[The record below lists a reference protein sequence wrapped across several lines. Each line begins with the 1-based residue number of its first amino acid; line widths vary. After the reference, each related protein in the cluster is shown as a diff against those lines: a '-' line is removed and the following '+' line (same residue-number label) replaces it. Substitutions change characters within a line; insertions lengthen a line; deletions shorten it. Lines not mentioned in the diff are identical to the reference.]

1 MRPLEGITVLD
12 LTRVLSGPYCTM
24 LLADMG
30 ARVIK
35 VEQPGKGDD
44 TRAWGPPFLAG
55 ESAYFLS
62 INRNKE
68 SVTLDFKH
76 PDGRAILDRLI
87 AKSDVLVENFRP
99 GTLTRQRLDYDAIA
113 ARYPRLVYC
122 SISGFGRAG
131 ADRAR
136 PALDPVIQAMSGIM
150 QLTGSDETGPLRT
163 GFPFSDLVTPLFATI
178 GVLAAL
184 RVRERTG
191 RGQRVDLSMLD
202 ATIFGMM
209 PREAYFFATGR
220 TPSRLGNE
228 HYQIAP
234 WNTYETADGRYMIVV
249 AHTEKFWHALLT
261 ALDAPELGADPRF
274 LSNADRVRNRTA
286 LNARLAAAFRT
297 ASIDEWTPRLTA
309 AGVLFAP
316 VRSFPEVFSDPRV
329 RREML
334 VELDHPTAGR
344 ITVLA
349 NPLRFSETP
358 ATVRRCPPRLG
369 EHTAEVLSPDTDE
382 AGGAAS

>member
-1 MRPLEGITVLD
+1 MGPLEGI
-12 LTRVLSGPYCTM
+12 RVRDFTQMMAGPLCAM
-24 LLADMG
+24 LLGDLGAD
-30 ARVIK
+30 VIK
-35 VEQPGKGDD
+35 IEPPEGDAIRR
-44 TRAWGPPFLAG
+44 TGETFLGG
-55 ESAYFLS
+55 ETESFLS
-62 INRNKE
+62 FNRNKR
-68 SVTLDFKH
+68 SVVIDLKAEAGQEA
-76 PDGRAILDRLI
+76 GRGLA
-87 AKSDVLVENFRP
+87 AGADVVLENFRP
-99 GTLTRQRLDYDAIA
+99 GSAERLGVGYETLRALN
-113 ARYPRLVYC
+113 PRLVYC

-191 RGQRVDLSMLD
+191 QGQRVDLSMLD

-234 WNTYETADGRYMIVV
+234 WNTYETADGRHLIVV

-274 LSNADRVRNRTA
+274 LSNADRVRNRAA

-297 ASIDEWTPRLTA
+297 ASLDEWTPRLTA

-316 VRSFPEVFSDPRV
+316 VRSLPEVFSDPRV

-369 EHTAEVLSPDTDE
+369 EHTAEVLSPETDE

>member
-1 MRPLEGITVLD
+1 MGPLEGIRVLDFTQMMAGPLCAMLLGDLGADVIKIEPPEGDAIRRTGDTFLGGETESFLSFNRNKRSVVLD
-12 LTRVLSGPYCTM
+12 LKAEAGREAGRGLAAGADVVL
-24 LLADMG
+24 
-30 ARVIK
+30 
-35 VEQPGKGDD
+35 
-44 TRAWGPPFLAG
+44 
-55 ESAYFLS
+55 
-62 INRNKE
+62 
-68 SVTLDFKH
+68 
-76 PDGRAILDRLI
+76 
-87 AKSDVLVENFRP
+87 ENFRP
-99 GTLTRQRLDYDAIA
+99 GSAERLGVGYEVLRALN
-113 ARYPRLVYC
+113 PRLVYC
-122 SISGFGRAG
+122 SISGFGREG

-163 GFPFSDLVTPLFATI
+163 GFPFSDLVTPLLATI

-209 PREAYFFATGR
+209 PRDAYFFATGR

-234 WNTYETADGRYMIVV
+234 WNTYATADGRYLMVV
-249 AHTEKFWHALLT
+249 AHTEKFWHALIT
-261 ALDAPELGADPRF
+261 ALAAPELGADPRF

-297 ASIDEWTPRLTA
+297 ASLDEWTPRLTA

>member
-1 MRPLEGITVLD
+1 MGPLEGIRVLD
-12 LTRVLSGPYCTM
+12 FTQMMAGPLCAM
-24 LLADMG
+24 LLGDLGAD
-30 ARVIK
+30 VIK
-35 VEQPGKGDD
+35 IEPPEGDAIRR
-44 TRAWGPPFLAG
+44 TGETFLGG
-55 ESAYFLS
+55 ETESFLS
-62 INRNKE
+62 FNRNKR
-68 SVTLDFKH
+68 SVVIDLKAEAGQEA
-76 PDGRAILDRLI
+76 GRGLA
-87 AKSDVLVENFRP
+87 AGADVVLENFRP
-99 GTLTRQRLDYDAIA
+99 GSAERLGVGYETLRALN
-113 ARYPRLVYC
+113 PRLVYC

-297 ASIDEWTPRLTA
+297 ASLDEWTPRLTA

-316 VRSFPEVFSDPRV
+316 VRSLPEVFSDPRV

-369 EHTAEVLSPDTDE
+369 EHTAEVLSPETDE

>member
-1 MRPLEGITVLD
+1 MGPLEGIRVLDFTQMMAGPLCAMLLGDLGADVIKIEPPEGDAIRRTGETFLGGETESFLSFNRNKRSVVLD
-12 LTRVLSGPYCTM
+12 LKAEAGREAGRGLAAGADVVL
-24 LLADMG
+24 
-30 ARVIK
+30 
-35 VEQPGKGDD
+35 
-44 TRAWGPPFLAG
+44 
-55 ESAYFLS
+55 
-62 INRNKE
+62 
-68 SVTLDFKH
+68 
-76 PDGRAILDRLI
+76 
-87 AKSDVLVENFRP
+87 ENFRP
-99 GTLTRQRLDYDAIA
+99 GSAERLGVGYETLRALN
-113 ARYPRLVYC
+113 PRLVYC

-163 GFPFSDLVTPLFATI
+163 GFPFSDLVTPLLATI

-209 PREAYFFATGR
+209 PRDAYFFATGR

-234 WNTYETADGRYMIVV
+234 WNTYATADGRYLMVV
-249 AHTEKFWHALLT
+249 AHTEKFWHALIT
-261 ALDAPELGADPRF
+261 ALAAPELGADPRF

-297 ASIDEWTPRLTA
+297 ASLDEWTPRLTA

>member
-1 MRPLEGITVLD
+1 MGPLEGIRVLD
-12 LTRVLSGPYCTM
+12 FTQMMAGPLCAM
-24 LLADMG
+24 LLGDLGAD
-30 ARVIK
+30 VIK
-35 VEQPGKGDD
+35 IEPPEGDAIRRTGD
-44 TRAWGPPFLAG
+44 TFLGG
-55 ESAYFLS
+55 ETESFLS
-62 INRNKE
+62 FNRNKR
-68 SVTLDFKH
+68 SVVIDLKAEAGQEA
-76 PDGRAILDRLI
+76 GRGLA
-87 AKSDVLVENFRP
+87 AGADVVLENFRP
-99 GTLTRQRLDYDAIA
+99 GSAERLGVGYETLRALN
-113 ARYPRLVYC
+113 PRLVYC
-122 SISGFGRAG
+122 SISGFGREG

-286 LNARLAAAFRT
+286 LNARLAAAFR
-297 ASIDEWTPRLTA
+297 AVSLDEWTPRLTA

-316 VRSFPEVFSDPRV
+316 VRSLPEVFSDPRV

>member
-1 MRPLEGITVLD
+1 MGPLEGIRVLD
-12 LTRVLSGPYCTM
+12 FTQMMAGPLCAM
-24 LLADMG
+24 LLGDLGAD
-30 ARVIK
+30 VIK
-35 VEQPGKGDD
+35 IEPPEGDAIRR
-44 TRAWGPPFLAG
+44 TGETFLGG
-55 ESAYFLS
+55 ETESFLS
-62 INRNKE
+62 FNRNKR
-68 SVTLDFKH
+68 SVVIDLKAEA
-76 PDGRAILDRLI
+76 GREAGRGL
-87 AKSDVLVENFRP
+87 AAGADVVLENFRP
-99 GTLTRQRLDYDAIA
+99 GSAERLGVGYEVLRALN
-113 ARYPRLVYC
+113 PRLVYC
-122 SISGFGRAG
+122 SISGFGREG

-163 GFPFSDLVTPLFATI
+163 GFPFSDLVTPLLATI

-209 PREAYFFATGR
+209 PRDAYFFATGR

-234 WNTYETADGRYMIVV
+234 WNTYATADGRYLMVV
-249 AHTEKFWHALLT
+249 AHTEKFWHALIT
-261 ALDAPELGADPRF
+261 ALAAPELGADPRF

-297 ASIDEWTPRLTA
+297 ASLDEWTPRLTA

>member
-1 MRPLEGITVLD
+1 MGPLEGIRVLD
-12 LTRVLSGPYCTM
+12 FTQMMAGPLCAM
-24 LLADMG
+24 LLGDLGAD
-30 ARVIK
+30 VIK
-35 VEQPGKGDD
+35 IEPPEGDAIRR
-44 TRAWGPPFLAG
+44 TGETFLGG
-55 ESAYFLS
+55 ETESFLS
-62 INRNKE
+62 FNRNKR
-68 SVTLDFKH
+68 SVVIDLKAEAGQEA
-76 PDGRAILDRLI
+76 GRGLA
-87 AKSDVLVENFRP
+87 AGADVVLENFRP
-99 GTLTRQRLDYDAIA
+99 GSAERLGVGYETLRALN
-113 ARYPRLVYC
+113 PRLVYC

-234 WNTYETADGRYMIVV
+234 WNTYETADGRHLIVV
-249 AHTEKFWHALLT
+249 AHTEKFWHALIT

-274 LSNADRVRNRTA
+274 LSNADRVRNRAA
-286 LNARLAAAFRT
+286 LNARLAAAFR
-297 ASIDEWTPRLTA
+297 AVSLDEWTPRLTA

-316 VRSFPEVFSDPRV
+316 VRSLPEVFSDPRV

>member
-1 MRPLEGITVLD
+1 MGPLEGIHVLDFTQMMAGPLCAMLLGDLGADVIKIEPPEGDAIRRTGDTFLGGETESFLSFNRNKRSVVLD
-12 LTRVLSGPYCTM
+12 LKAEAGREAGRGLAAGADVVL
-24 LLADMG
+24 
-30 ARVIK
+30 
-35 VEQPGKGDD
+35 
-44 TRAWGPPFLAG
+44 
-55 ESAYFLS
+55 
-62 INRNKE
+62 
-68 SVTLDFKH
+68 
-76 PDGRAILDRLI
+76 
-87 AKSDVLVENFRP
+87 ENFRP
-99 GTLTRQRLDYDAIA
+99 GSAERLGVGYETLRALN
-113 ARYPRLVYC
+113 PRLVYC
-122 SISGFGRAG
+122 SISGFGREG

-209 PREAYFFATGR
+209 PRDAYFFATGR

-234 WNTYETADGRYMIVV
+234 WNTYATADGRYLMVV
-249 AHTEKFWHALLT
+249 AHTEKFWHALIT
-261 ALDAPELGADPRF
+261 ALAAPELGADPRF

-297 ASIDEWTPRLTA
+297 ASLDEWTPRLTA

>member
-1 MRPLEGITVLD
+1 MGPLEGIRVLD
-12 LTRVLSGPYCTM
+12 FTQMMAGPLCAM
-24 LLADMG
+24 LLGDLGAD
-30 ARVIK
+30 VIK
-35 VEQPGKGDD
+35 IEPPEGDAIRR
-44 TRAWGPPFLAG
+44 TGETFLGG
-55 ESAYFLS
+55 ETESFLS
-62 INRNKE
+62 FNRNKR
-68 SVTLDFKH
+68 SVVIDLKAEA
-76 PDGRAILDRLI
+76 GREAGRGL
-87 AKSDVLVENFRP
+87 AAGADVVLENFRP
-99 GTLTRQRLDYDAIA
+99 GSAERLGVGYETLRALN
-113 ARYPRLVYC
+113 PRLVYC

-150 QLTGSDETGPLRT
+150 QLTGSAETGPLRT

-274 LSNADRVRNRTA
+274 LSNADRVRNRAA
-286 LNARLAAAFRT
+286 LNARLAPAVRT
-297 ASIDEWTPRLTA
+297 P
-309 AGVLFAP
+309 
-316 VRSFPEVFSDPRV
+316 
-329 RREML
+329 
-334 VELDHPTAGR
+334 
-344 ITVLA
+344 
-349 NPLRFSETP
+349 
-358 ATVRRCPPRLG
+358 
-369 EHTAEVLSPDTDE
+369 SPDRK
-382 AGGAAS
+382 S

>member
-1 MRPLEGITVLD
+1 MGPLEGIRVLD
-12 LTRVLSGPYCTM
+12 FTQMMAGPLCAM
-24 LLADMG
+24 LLGDLGAD
-30 ARVIK
+30 VIK
-35 VEQPGKGDD
+35 IEPPEGDAIRR
-44 TRAWGPPFLAG
+44 TGETFLGG
-55 ESAYFLS
+55 ETESFLS
-62 INRNKE
+62 FNRNKR
-68 SVTLDFKH
+68 SVVIDLKAEAGQEA
-76 PDGRAILDRLI
+76 GRGLA
-87 AKSDVLVENFRP
+87 AGADVVLENFRP
-99 GTLTRQRLDYDAIA
+99 GSAERLGVGYETLRALN
-113 ARYPRLVYC
+113 PRLVYC
-122 SISGFGRAG
+122 SISGFGREG

-297 ASIDEWTPRLTA
+297 ASLDEWTPRLTA

-316 VRSFPEVFSDPRV
+316 VRSLPEVFSDPRV

-369 EHTAEVLSPDTDE
+369 EHTAEVLSPETDE